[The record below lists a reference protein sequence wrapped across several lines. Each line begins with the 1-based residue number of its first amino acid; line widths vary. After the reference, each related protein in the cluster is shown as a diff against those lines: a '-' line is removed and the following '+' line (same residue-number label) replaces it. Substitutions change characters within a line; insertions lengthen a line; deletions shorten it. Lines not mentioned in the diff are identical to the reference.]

1 MEKLFGVAMKKI
13 GSTVLKSLTHVTA
26 FIGVLGILAAPREK
40 AWANEVTHRETIYNT
55 DYVSASVGGLRNT
68 ATASLRLA
76 GVSGPVSKAYLYWHG
91 PMNSTN
97 PLANATIKFS
107 GQTITGVN
115 IGYSDD
121 NCWGFN
127 NSQAYRADVTPIV
140 AKNRNASY
148 SLASYV
154 KQGTNINAN
163 GASLLVFYN
172 DSNTNNN
179 RDIVLFDGNDSNADN
194 FYDAAG
200 WNVSL
205 GGLSYAAGTAIV
217 QMHVSDG
224 QTYEDAALLING
236 YEVEGRGQVFQGNT
250 VTAAN
255 NGPGS
260 TGRLWDVISFDVTS
274 LLAAGSN
281 SVDITHAYLG
291 TGGRAKGDCVSLVA
305 AVIDLPAGS
314 APPPP
319 AANTPPSVTG
329 TPEISTSSP
338 EPITLQAQALDN
350 DGDALTYIIR
360 INDAVAQTGT
370 IPAGSPATT
379 GPLTVNASFNPGRH
393 TVQFTVND
401 GVTSGSFTTIV
412 NVTDDQPPV
421 LNVPANMTVPSAP
434 GRGNATVTYEVTA
447 TDDFPGVTV
456 ISLPGPG
463 STFPIGTTTVTATA
477 VDAAGHR
484 VQKSFTITV
493 IDAMPPS
500 ILCPSDI
507 LKLTD
512 PGKSN
517 AVVHFSVNATDNL
530 PGAAVSCSPASGS
543 TFQLGITTVVC
554 SARDARGN
562 RSSCMFT
569 VTIIDREAPTLVLP
583 PDLTLQNDPNEETR
597 VVNYEVEVRDNAPGA
612 SVFCFP
618 PSGSAFPI
626 GTTNVLCIGSDASG
640 NNVTNSFAVTIFKLS
655 NPNVVPPTVNV
666 PASFAMPTDP
676 GLSTAVVEFNATV
689 NSPLPGATIACVP
702 PSGATFALGTTTV
715 MCVGRDV
722 AGNTASNSFNI
733 LVYDNEKPLLKLPAN
748 IVLGVDEGQNHAVV
762 NYSATAT
769 DNSGSVS
776 LVCVPMSGSAFPLG
790 ITTVT
795 CNAIDNAGNAASGS
809 FTITV
814 TNSVVTPVDYGCV
827 TASRSTLWPP
837 QHQMVPVSLWLNYD
851 AMPVSFSSVR
861 VVSVTSNEPET
872 GLWADDV
879 GPDWEITD
887 TGNLKVSLRTERD
900 DNGSGRIYTI
910 WIEGRD
916 ARGQEY
922 LCSTTVTVPKTSPKK
937 TKPVAKSPKLPK
949 ATKTASGKK

>member
-1 MEKLFGVAMKKI
+1 MKKN
-13 GSTVLKSLTHVTA
+13 GSAVLKSLTRVAA
-26 FIGVLGILAAPREK
+26 FIGVLGILGAPREK
-40 AWANEVTHRETIYNT
+40 AWANEVTHLETIYNT

-68 ATASLRLA
+68 ATASLKLA

-97 PLANATIKFS
+97 PLANATIKFN
-107 GQTITGVN
+107 GQAVKGVN

-148 SLASYV
+148 SLTSYV

-163 GASLLVFYN
+163 GASLLVFFS

-179 RDIVLFDGNDSNADN
+179 RDVVLFDGNDSNADN

-205 GGLSYAAGTAIV
+205 GGLSYSSGTAIV

-224 QTYEDAALLING
+224 QSYEDAALMING
-236 YEVEGRGQVFQGNT
+236 FEVEGRGNVFQGDT

-255 NGPGS
+255 NGPGN
-260 TGRLWDVISFDVTS
+260 TGRLWDVLSFDVTA

-291 TGGRAKGDCVSLVA
+291 RTGRAHGDCVSLVT
-305 AVIDLPAGS
+305 AVINLPAGS

-319 AANTPPSVTG
+319 SANTPPVITG
-329 TPEISTSSP
+329 TPEITTSSP
-338 EPITLQAQALDN
+338 EPITLQAHALDY
-350 DGDALTYIIR
+350 DGDALNFTIR

-370 IPAGSPATT
+370 IAAGSPATT
-379 GPLTVNASFNPGRH
+379 GALNISSSFNPGRH

-401 GVTSGSFTTIV
+401 GDASCSFTTIV

-434 GRGNATVTYEVTA
+434 GRGSATVVYEVTA

-500 ILCPSDI
+500 ILCPADL

-512 PGKSN
+512 AGKSN

-530 PGAAVSCSPASGS
+530 PGATVNCAPASGS

-569 VTIIDREAPTLVLP
+569 VTVIDREAPTLVLP
-583 PDLTLQNDPNEETR
+583 PDMTLQNDPNEETR

-612 SVFCFP
+612 SSVCFP

-626 GTTNVLCIGSDASG
+626 GTTNVVCIGSDASG
-640 NNVTNSFAVTIFKLS
+640 NNVTNSFAITIFKLS
-655 NPNVVPPTVNV
+655 TPNVVPPVVNV

-676 GLSTAVVEFNATV
+676 GLNTAVVEFSVTV
-689 NSPLPGATIACVP
+689 TSPLPGATVVCVP
-702 PSGATFALGTTTV
+702 SSGSTFALGVTTV
-715 MCVGRDV
+715 TCVGRDV
-722 AGNTASNSFNI
+722 VGNTASNSFNV
-733 LVYDNEKPLLKLPAN
+733 LVYDNEKPLLNLPAN
-748 IVLGVDEGQNHAVV
+748 IVRGADEGQNHAVV
-762 NYSATAT
+762 SYTATAT

-776 LVCVPMSGSAFPLG
+776 LMCVPMSGSAFPLG
-790 ITTVT
+790 VTTVT

-814 TNSVVTPVDYGCV
+814 TNTVVTPVDYGCV

-851 AMPVSFSSVR
+851 SMPVPFSSVR
-861 VVSVTSNEPET
+861 IVSVTSNEPET
-872 GLWADDV
+872 GLWTDDN
-879 GPDWEITD
+879 GSDWEITD
-887 TGNLKVSLRTERD
+887 SENLKLSLRAERD
-900 DNGSGRIYTI
+900 DKGNGRIYTI

-916 ARGQEY
+916 ARGGDY
-922 LCSTTVTVPKTSPKK
+922 LCSTTITVPKTAPKK
-937 TKPVAKSPKLPK
+937 TKSTGKSPKPSK
-949 ATKTASGKK
+949 TTKTVAGKK